1 MGAAQEIAKK
11 PPPPKKMEMIVTF
24 TLQNLL
30 KLLVSF
36 NFHRIIF
43 LYQNQVLVIHF
54 LIIGLF
60 FKRQTMV
67 NTNYQLSGILIAFS
81 KSLKLHFI

>member
-1 MGAAQEIAKK
+1 
-11 PPPPKKMEMIVTF
+11 MEMIVTF

-67 NTNYQLSGILIAFS
+67 NTNYQLPGILIAFS